1 MKIAIF
7 GFDDFGEQVARFLNK
22 KDIIVVVL
30 DEKEKARAKDK
41 LYDVV
46 KIHNI
51 DDDEIAK
58 IEEFDIAIAVLHDE
72 DKNLFLCL
80 TLRDLFPDK
89 KIIAKVANKD
99 NEYKYKLAGVTKF
112 INPYEVTA
120 NRIMTILKK
129 PLTLKV
135 IEEIIFQDN
144 KLSFAEI
151 TIPDNSFLDG
161 KYIKD
166 IFKDISSLY
175 NLLII
180 GIVDKELSENVQF
193 VTKGYNHKIDGG
205 DILIV
210 VGDVEEIERFKDD
223 LELFSG
229 GGMLWYR

>member
-1 MKIAIF
+1 MRIAIF
-7 GFDDFGEQVARFLNK
+7 GFDDFGERVARFLNK

-30 DEKEKARAKDK
+30 DDKEEMRAREK

-46 KIHNI
+46 KLHNI
-51 DDDEIAK
+51 DDDEIKK
-58 IEEFDIAIAVLHDE
+58 IEDFDIAIAVLHDE

-89 KIIAKVANKD
+89 RIIAKVADKD
-99 NEYKYKLAGVTKF
+99 NEYKYKLAGVNKL
-112 INPYEVTA
+112 INPFEVTA

-144 KLSFAEI
+144 KLSFAEVV
-151 TIPDNSFLDG
+151 IPANSFLDG

-166 IFKDISSLY
+166 VFKDISSLY

-180 GIVDKELSENVQF
+180 GMVDKELSENVQF
-193 VTKGYNHKIDGG
+193 VTKGYNHKIDEG

-210 VGDVEEIERFKDD
+210 VGDIEEIERLKSD
-223 LELFSG
+223 LNLFSSG
-229 GGMLWYR
+229 AKL

>member
-1 MKIAIF
+1 MRMAIF

-30 DEKEKARAKDK
+30 DEKEEARAREK
-41 LYDVV
+41 LYDVI

-80 TLRDLFPDK
+80 TLKDLFPEK
-89 KIIAKVANKD
+89 KIIAKVADKD
-99 NEYKYKLAGVTKF
+99 NEYKYKLAGVNKL

-135 IEEIIFQDN
+135 L
-144 KLSFAEI
+144 K
-151 TIPDNSFLDG
+151 
-161 KYIKD
+161 
-166 IFKDISSLY
+166 
-175 NLLII
+175 
-180 GIVDKELSENVQF
+180 
-193 VTKGYNHKIDGG
+193 
-205 DILIV
+205 
-210 VGDVEEIERFKDD
+210 R
-223 LELFSG
+223 
-229 GGMLWYR
+229 

>member
-1 MKIAIF
+1 MRIAIF
-7 GFDDFGEQVARFLNK
+7 GFDDFGERVARFLNK
-22 KDIIVVVL
+22 KDIVIVVL
-30 DEKEKARAKDK
+30 DEKEEARAREK

-46 KIHNI
+46 KLHNI

-89 KIIAKVANKD
+89 KIIAKVADKD
-99 NEYKYKLAGVTKF
+99 NEYKYRLAGVSKL

-151 TIPDNSFLDG
+151 VIPPNSFLEG

-180 GIVDKELSENVQF
+180 GIVDKELSDNVQF
-193 VTKGYNHKIDGG
+193 VTKGYNHKIDEG
-205 DILIV
+205 DILVV
-210 VGDVEEIERFKDD
+210 VGDVEEIERFKND
-223 LELFSG
+223 LELFQH
-229 GGMLWYR
+229 GGMI

>member
-1 MKIAIF
+1 MRIAIF
-7 GFDDFGEQVARFLNK
+7 GFDDFGERVAKFLNK
-22 KDIIVVVL
+22 KDIVVVVL
-30 DEKEKARAKDK
+30 DEKEEARAREK

-46 KIHNI
+46 KLHNI

-58 IEEFDIAIAVLHDE
+58 IEDFDIAIAVFHDE

-80 TLRDLFPDK
+80 TLRDLFPGK
-89 KIIAKVANKD
+89 KIIAKVADKD
-99 NEYKYKLAGVTKF
+99 NEYKYKLAGVSKL
-112 INPYEVTA
+112 INPFEVTA

-151 TIPDNSFLDG
+151 TIPANSFLDK

-166 IFKDISSLY
+166 VFKDISSLY

-180 GIVDKELSENVQF
+180 GIVDKELSQNVQF
-193 VTKGYNHKIDGG
+193 VTKGYNHKIDEG

-210 VGDVEEIERFKDD
+210 VGDVEEIARFKED
-223 LELFSG
+223 LKNFHG
-229 GGMLWYR
+229 GVK

>member
-1 MKIAIF
+1 MRIAIF
-7 GFDDFGEQVARFLNK
+7 GFDDFGEQVAKFLNK

-30 DEKEKARAKDK
+30 DETEEIKAKDK
-41 LYDVV
+41 LYDVI

-89 KIIAKVANKD
+89 KIIAKVADKD
-99 NEYKYKLAGVTKF
+99 NEYKYKLAGVTKL

-151 TIPDNSFLDG
+151 IIPYNSFLEG

-166 IFKDISSLY
+166 IYKDISSLY

-180 GIVDKELSENVQF
+180 GMVDKELSENVQF
-193 VTKGYNHKIDGG
+193 VTKGYNHKIDEG

-210 VGDVEEIERFKDD
+210 VGEIEEIERFKND
-223 LELFSG
+223 LQNFHG
-229 GGMLWYR
+229 GNE